1 MQLRQTNKEISL
13 GRYGE
18 EEKFSNPFLQSLGL
32 SFAEACCYLVYLAQ
46 RPKQTIEENETN
58 GEYLGSEETGS
69 HEENEPTEGNQP
81 SEENEPEENTD
92 FNKLLLLPPAIC
104 HLAPTS

>member
-46 RPKQTIEENETN
+46 RPKQRIEENETN

-69 HEENEPTEGNQP
+69 HEENEPTVLL
-81 SEENEPEENTD
+81 TD
-92 FNKLLLLPPAIC
+92 PNRSLSNFPFVNS
-104 HLAPTS
+104 LATR